1 MFFVLFLQ
9 NMKPNERTL
18 TRAQAKAAAVPRS
31 KSPPP
36 VARKVVKVPGLDG
49 VIDLTVAFKNVAFIV
64 YWTWCLFPRVLYDLI
79 ETHFTRFKELLRGW
93 LVASKSTSV

>member
-1 MFFVLFLQ
+1 
-9 NMKPNERTL
+9 MKPNERTL

-49 VIDLTVAFKNVAFIV
+49 VIDLTVAFKCGL
-64 YWTWCLFPRVLYDLI
+64 YCVLNLMLI
-79 ETHFTRFKELLRGW
+79 
-93 LVASKSTSV
+93 STSPIRPH

>member
-49 VIDLTVAFKNVAFIV
+49 VIDLTVAF
-64 YWTWCLFPRVLYDLI
+64 
-79 ETHFTRFKELLRGW
+79 
-93 LVASKSTSV
+93 

>member
-18 TRAQAKAAAVPRS
+18 TRAQAKAAAAPRS

-49 VIDLTVAFKNVAFIV
+49 VIDLTVALKIWPLLCIQPDA
-64 YWTWCLFPRVLYDLI
+64 YFPRVLYDLI
-79 ETHFTRFKELLRGW
+79 ETHFTRFKELLRGR
-93 LVASKSTSV
+93 LVAS

>member
-36 VARKVVKVPGLDG
+36 VARKVVKVPGLDS
-49 VIDLTVAFKNVAFIV
+49 VIDLTVAFKNMAFIM
-64 YWTWCLFPRVLYDLI
+64 Y
-79 ETHFTRFKELLRGW
+79 
-93 LVASKSTSV
+93 ST